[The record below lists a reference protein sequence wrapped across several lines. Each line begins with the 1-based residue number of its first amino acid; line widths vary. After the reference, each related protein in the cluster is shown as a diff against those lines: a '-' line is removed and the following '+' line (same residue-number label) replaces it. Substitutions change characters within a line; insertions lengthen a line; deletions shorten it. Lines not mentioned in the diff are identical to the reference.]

1 MDSLFTVL
9 LIVHIA
15 NGATGLIAG
24 TINLIRRKGD
34 LLHKR
39 IGLVFTY
46 AMVIAGTSAIFLSIL
61 HPNYFLTI
69 VGVFTLYMVST
80 AYRYIRLRL
89 TEVDNDP
96 KTFDWIL
103 TGGMG
108 LAGLLFIFLGVKTLI
123 SSNTFGIVYIVFG
136 CVGLL
141 FVRADFKNYN
151 GKAEQRNYWLL
162 AHLQRM
168 TGGYIAALTAFLVV
182 NTDNLP
188 FSIPG
193 VVLWL
198 LPTAVLAPLI
208 IIWSRKYEAK
218 SVRA

>member
-1 MDSLFTVL
+1 MDSLITFL

-15 NGATGLIAG
+15 NDAMGLIAG

-46 AMVIAGTSAIFLSIL
+46 AMMLTGISAIVLSIL
-61 HPNYFLTI
+61 RPNYFLGI

-80 AYRYIRLRL
+80 AFRYIRLRL

-96 KTFDWIL
+96 KTFDWFL
-103 TGGMG
+103 TGCMG
-108 LAGLLFIFLGVKTLI
+108 LAGLLFIFMGVMTLL
-123 SSNTFGIVYIVFG
+123 STDTFGIVYIVFG
-136 CVGLL
+136 LISLL
-141 FVRADFKNYN
+141 FVRADFNNYS
-151 GKAEQRNYWLL
+151 GKAVHRNYWLL

-182 NTDNLP
+182 NSSYFT
-188 FSIPG
+188 SIIPG

-198 LPTAVLAPLI
+198 LPTAVLTPLI
-208 IIWSRKYEAK
+208 IIWSRKYELK
-218 SVRA
+218 

>member
-1 MDSLFTVL
+1 MESLFTLL

-46 AMVIAGTSAIFLSIL
+46 AMILAGISAIVLSIL
-61 HPNYFLTI
+61 HPNHFLTI
-69 VGVFTLYMVST
+69 VGVFTVYMVST
-80 AYRYIRLRL
+80 GYRYIRLRL

-96 KTFDWIL
+96 KAFDWFL
-103 TGGMG
+103 TICMG
-108 LAGLLFIFLGVKTLI
+108 LAGLWFIFMGVRALI
-123 SSNTFGIVYIVFG
+123 ASETFGIVLIVFG
-136 CVGLL
+136 VISLL
-141 FVRADFKNYN
+141 FVRTDLKNYR
-151 GKAEQRNYWLL
+151 GKAGHRNYWLL

-182 NTDNLP
+182 NADNFP
-188 FSIPG
+188 SVIPG
-193 VVLWL
+193 IVLWL
-198 LPTAVLAPLI
+198 LPTAVLTPLI

-218 SVRA
+218 